1 MSWGL
6 TAVAGATVLS
16 AGMSRNAAKGATNAA
31 SDASAAE
38 LAFAQE
44 QYDDWKEVY
53 GPLQDNLS
61 EYYTNL
67 TPEFYEAVG
76 LENLESQLQISNQ
89 RLDEMFA
96 QRGIDPSSGIAASI
110 EAQGEL
116 DAAEARAGIRR
127 DAERQVAEDKTRF
140 LQIGLGQNP
149 ASSVQ
154 NTLARQSSTMQQQ
167 ANLANQAAG
176 QAVGS
181 AIQTIGTGISDYVT
195 KNTLPAK

>member
-6 TAVAGATVLS
+6 VAVAGATVVG
-16 AGMSRNAAKGATNAA
+16 AGMSRNAAKSA
-31 SDASAAE
+31 SRDAKQASQAE
-38 LAFAQE
+38 LAFSQE

-76 LENLESQLQISNQ
+76 LENLEQQLQVSNQ

-116 DAAEARAGIRR
+116 DAAEARAEVRR
-127 DAERQVAEDKTRF
+127 DAPRLAAEDKSRF

-149 ASSVQ
+149 AQSVQ
-154 NTLARQSSTMQQQ
+154 NTLSRQTSNLQQQ
-167 ANLANQAAG
+167 ANFAGQAAG
-176 QAVGS
+176 QATGA
-181 AIQTIGTGISDYVT
+181 AIQTIGTGLSDYLN
-195 KNTLPAK
+195 KGGK

>member
-6 TAVAGATVLS
+6 VAVAGATVVG
-16 AGMSRNAAKGATNAA
+16 AGMSRNAAKSA
-31 SDASAAE
+31 SRDAKQASQAE
-38 LAFAQE
+38 LAFSQE
-44 QYDDWKEVY
+44 QYDDWQEVY

-76 LENLESQLQISNQ
+76 LENLEQQLQVSNQ

-127 DAERQVAEDKTRF
+127 DSERQVAEDKSRF

-154 NTLARQSSTMQQQ
+154 STLAKQTTNLQSQ
-167 ANLANQAAG
+167 ANMANQAAG
-176 QAVGS
+176 QATGA
-181 AIQTIGTGISDYVT
+181 AIQTIGTGLSDYLN
-195 KNTLPAK
+195 KPQGGK